1 MKRFVKSIALL
12 LLLLNGIGAIYGGM
26 SLVLYPDGSRIH
38 LSPEL
43 LKYSF
48 FDDYFI
54 PGLILLTA
62 NGLLSLYAL
71 IAIVVS
77 LKKYWEPVVLQGV
90 ILIGWLIIQMAL
102 IHMVHYSQLVIF
114 AIGIALI
121 LAGIEL
127 FGIDHQNTPGEKF

>member
-48 FDDYFI
+48 FDDYFV

-62 NGLLSLYAL
+62 NGFLSLYAL

-77 LKKYWEPVVLQGV
+77 LKKYWEPIVFQGV

-102 IHMVHYSQLVIF
+102 IHMVHYSQLLIF
-114 AIGIALI
+114 AVGVALI
-121 LAGIEL
+121 LAGTEL
-127 FGIDHQNTPGEKF
+127 FGIEHQKHAP

>member
-1 MKRFVKSIALL
+1 MKRYLKILAFLL
-12 LLLLNGIGAIYGGM
+12 LLINASGAIYGGLSM
-26 SLVLYPDGSRIH
+26 IIYPDGSYIH
-38 LSPEL
+38 LSPDL

-48 FDDYFI
+48 FEDYFT
-54 PGLILLTA
+54 PGLILLIA

-77 LKKYWEPVVLQGV
+77 LKKYWEPVVFQGV

-114 AIGIALI
+114 AVGIALI
-121 LAGIEL
+121 LAGTEL
-127 FGIDHQNTPGEKF
+127 FGIEHQKHTR